1 MRPRSPGLDPDP
13 DPDSD
18 LDLDLDDGHGDPRD
32 FAAGGAASP
41 SLPLGRAVDFP
52 RAYDPGVLVG
62 LPRAPERA
70 RLGLEGGRWPHH
82 GADLWRVWEVSWL
95 DPRGKPQIAIA
106 ELDVDAGSPAILE
119 SKSLKLYLG
128 SLNNVHVESA
138 AALAGRIE
146 ADLAAVIG
154 APVRVR
160 LRSPASFAAE
170 VPGAWDGVRLD
181 DLEIACDTYEV
192 DPGLLRRPDAVAR
205 GTAANAAYVTD
216 LFRSLCPITAQP
228 DWASVRVEVTGPAI
242 DPAALLRY
250 LVSYREHRGF
260 HEHCV
265 ERIFC
270 DLLAA
275 WEPAALT
282 VAACFTRRGG
292 LDINPWRSTKR
303 RAWSPPRLPRS

>member
-1 MRPRSPGLDPDP
+1 MS
-13 DPDSD
+13 
-18 LDLDLDDGHGDPRD
+18 
-32 FAAGGAASP
+32 AGGHAEPSTELSAEPAAP
-41 SLPLGRAVDFP
+41 SRSATTSTTPAALPLGRQVEFP
-52 RAYDPGVLVG
+52 RRYDPGLLVG

-70 RLGLEGGRWPHH
+70 RLGLEDGRWPHH
-82 GADLWRVWEVSWL
+82 GGDLWRAWEVSWL

-106 ELDVDAGSPAILE
+106 ELEIDAASPAILE

-128 SLNNVHVESA
+128 SLNNVHEESA
-138 AALAGRIE
+138 AALGARIA

-154 APVRVR
+154 APVGVR
-160 LRSPASFAAE
+160 LRAPSIFAAE
-170 VPGAWDGVRLD
+170 IPAAWGGERLD
-181 DLEIACDTYEV
+181 DLEVECGTYEV
-192 DPGLLRRPDAVAR
+192 DPGLLRGDCAIDR
-205 GTAANAAYVTD
+205 GELRSASYVTD

-228 DWASVRVEVTGPAI
+228 DWASVRVDVRGPVI

-275 WEPAALT
+275 WEPEALG

-292 LDINPWRSTKR
+292 LDINPWRSTAR
-303 RAWSPPRLPRS
+303 REWAPPRLPRQ